1 MKRLV
6 LLAVP
11 VLIFAATVQI
21 QVKAA
26 KRPNIIIIMADDMGY
41 GDSGC
46 YKSRVCD

>member
-6 LLAVP
+6 LVAVP

-26 KRPNIIIIMADDMGY
+26 KRPNIIIMADDMGY